1 VANITE
7 RVVRKAMRLIFKR
20 GFQSQPQVLI
30 VGDWEKLSGSSVR
43 DWLLAQE
50 KARLEY
56 TARKELYT
64 QRPEPYELARLLEA
78 LLALQST
85 NAMVQSLINE
95 VTLEKMVARGD
106 GATGKAPVGSAT
118 PQAEKVSTS
127 GANGQN
133 G

>member
-1 VANITE
+1 
-7 RVVRKAMRLIFKR
+7 MRLIFKR

-30 VGDWEKLSGSSVR
+30 VGDWEKLSGSSAR

-56 TARKELYT
+56 VARKELYT
-64 QRPEPYELARLLEA
+64 KRPEPYELARLLEA

-106 GATGKAPVGSAT
+106 GGAVKGLVGSAT
-118 PQAEKVSTS
+118 PQAEKLGV
-127 GANGQN
+127 GGVNGQV
-133 G
+133 